1 MAEDDGGIFKD
12 NSKKIQRLLKRA
24 TEQSIRAQKRQMRAT
39 GKIARELKANAR
51 AGERMARA
59 FASAMRAGR
68 AKTGGRISIR
78 MTAPDTGGRSFHF
91 DHTAVKPRAS
101 DAGGGSGGSRGRQA
115 TRGSAHMGYIERPD
129 AIERPGGLE
138 RDNGRERERET
149 AEEGN
154 EDAAELA
161 AARDKLRERLT
172 RDPSKV
178 RFEDS
183 LDIAMPEAEGSKIA
197 IPRRPAALAPD
208 AGRNPHAVEEI
219 SCPEDVELG
228 IRPMQDYVEREGAVE
243 AARAGA
249 TAGSKSAAADPPAD
263 FSFGTIADT
272 REGRLAF
279 WDLVEEHGKGDSAV
293 LQHRLILELP
303 HEVSPEVRL
312 SIVKSF
318 TKRFEDEGIPYWAV
332 LHAPTEKND
341 RRNYHAHI
349 VHLTRPARIIM
360 HPEGGDIAARVGPAR
375 LVPTWDFAAV
385 SYVPDKHRVTRKR
398 YPFRQKAV
406 VRHKGKGR
414 PYIEAE
420 RRRFAEVVNAELEKI
435 KSPIRYDPRSYKA
448 MGIDVDAI
456 GSLSRKVL
464 EQARSGKRTVE
475 DSGLTARLMRQI
487 TERAARGRARALAK
501 LDAEIAALP
510 APPVR
515 RDGRLVAPRMGREQA
530 AARRTEFARRA
541 YRVAPG
547 AAGTPEEILDFRH
560 RELALRRRQAADR
573 VAADVETAKLRHV
586 VALTDPEHFLKV
598 ARNLKE
604 AYQKRKA
611 SGRSKSGMAT
621 PDKVARDEAFRKKQL
636 EGLPDFRSLQL
647 LHKSAKREL
656 ADHLRETAAR
666 DGLAS
671 GRIAN
676 LASTAR
682 ALRTTPSAASN
693 EAYRA
698 AIGRIL
704 HGRAREAANE
714 AAERQRAAEAAR
726 RERAARQSA
735 QLLGT
740 WMKPSGGK
748 RPIPM
753 MPALNPMVEAFQRY
767 VLETAKPDDPAS
779 YDRMYAGLR
788 ELAESFRQLRVRD
801 PGNAAF
807 RNDPVVA
814 RQYGI
819 PERDAHRDA
828 VIAARQTKS
837 MPAASAKPDPLSEAP
852 ALITAPLAR
861 AVTVSGSTPAT
872 IDFVRPERATQNP
885 TRPAPMNRPSQ
896 VKSSVA
902 GRVLRN
908 ADREILGPLS
918 DKSPTTDANA
928 TVSGNASSSPSVA
941 DGDRAE
947 AAEKAIRERKR
958 KRRKAV
964 LAKKIG
970 R

>member
-24 TEQSIRAQKRQMRAT
+24 TEQSIRASRRQMRAT
-39 GKIARELKANAR
+39 GKIARELKADAR

-59 FASAMRAGR
+59 FANAMRAGR
-68 AKTGGRISIR
+68 AKAGPQTSIR
-78 MTAPDTGGRSFHF
+78 MTAPDTGGRPFHF

-101 DAGGGSGGSRGRQA
+101 GTGGGSEGSRALEA
-115 TRGSAHMGYIERPD
+115 TRGSAHMSYIERPG
-129 AIERPGGLE
+129 AIERPVSLIKDGARSVEIENGADYAGLE
-138 RDNGRERERET
+138 TGPEI
-149 AEEGN
+149 GN
-154 EDAAELA
+154 ELDRDRLREQIS
-161 AARDKLRERLT
+161 RDRSKVSSNDKLNT
-172 RDPSKV
+172 
-178 RFEDS
+178 
-183 LDIAMPEAEGSKIA
+183 AMPESALGAST
-197 IPRRPAALAPD
+197 PPPAPFRLAFDGAPD
-208 AGRNPHAVEEI
+208 PVAANA
-219 SCPEDVELG
+219 ELG
-228 IRPMQDYVEREGAVE
+228 VRSMQHYVEREGAIEVGR
-243 AARAGA
+243 AAA
-249 TAGSKSAAADPPAD
+249 TAGAKSPAAGSTAD

-279 WDLVEEHGKGDSAV
+279 WNLVEEHAERKNAV

-312 SIVKSF
+312 AIVKSF

-385 SYVPDKHRVTRKR
+385 SYVPDEHRVTRKR
-398 YPFRQKAV
+398 YPHRQAST
-406 VRHKGKGR
+406 
-414 PYIEAE
+414 E
-420 RRRFAEVVNAELEKI
+420 RRRDHVGEERKRFADVVNTELEKA
-435 KSPIRYDPRSYKA
+435 KSPIRYDPRSYKD

-515 RDGRLVAPRMGREQA
+515 RDGRLVAPRMGREQK
-530 AARRTEFARRA
+530 AARTKEFARRA

-547 AAGTPEEILDFRH
+547 AAGTPEEILDLRH
-560 RELALRRRQAADR
+560 RELALRCRQAAER

-586 VALTDPEHFLKV
+586 VALTDPEHFLTV

-611 SGRSKSGMAT
+611 SGRAT

-666 DGLAS
+666 DALAS

-693 EAYRA
+693 EPYRA

-704 HGRAREAANE
+704 GGRAREAANE

-726 RERAARQSA
+726 RERADRQTA
-735 QLLGT
+735 QLFGT
-740 WMKPSGGK
+740 WLKPSGGK

-753 MPALNPMVEAFQRY
+753 MPALNPMIEAFQRY
-767 VLETAKPDDPAS
+767 VLETAKPDEPAS

-788 ELAESFRQLRVRD
+788 DLAESFRQLRVRD

-819 PERDAHRDA
+819 PERDAHRNA

-837 MPAASAKPDPLSEAP
+837 MPAASAKPATLSEAP
-852 ALITAPLAR
+852 TLITAPLAR
-861 AVTVSGSTPAT
+861 AVTVSRSTPAT
-872 IDFVRPERATQNP
+872 IDFVRPERAKQNP
-885 TRPAPMNRPSQ
+885 TRPALMNRPPQ
-896 VKSSVA
+896 VESSVA

-908 ADREILGPLS
+908 VDREILGPLS
-918 DKSPTTDANA
+918 DKSPTTDANV
-928 TVSGNASSSPSVA
+928 TVSGNASSSPSVT

-947 AAEKAIRERKR
+947 AAEKAIRDRKR